1 MWLIENYGAQ
11 THKDK
16 KKQLVTKIQIMDIFR
31 FNDDLH
37 NEILQF
43 FTFFTSIGQNKTP
56 KKFYDC
62 IWLNFPFIHVIRT

>member
-16 KKQLVTKIQIMDIFR
+16 KKLLVTKIQIMDIFR

-43 FTFFTSIGQNKTP
+43 FTFFYLHWAKQNQ
-56 KKFYDC
+56 KKFFTTVYD
-62 IWLNFPFIHVIRT
+62 

>member
-16 KKQLVTKIQIMDIFR
+16 KKLLVTKIQIMYIFR

-43 FTFFTSIGQNKTP
+43 FTFFYLDWAKQNQ
-56 KKFYDC
+56 KKFLRLYMTKFSDQK
-62 IWLNFPFIHVIRT
+62 TE